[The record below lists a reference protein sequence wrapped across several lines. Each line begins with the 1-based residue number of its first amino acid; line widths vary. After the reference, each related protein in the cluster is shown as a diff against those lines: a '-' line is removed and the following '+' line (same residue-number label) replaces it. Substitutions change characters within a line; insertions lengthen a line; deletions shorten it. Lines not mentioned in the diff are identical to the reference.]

1 MARHEDRCDDRG
13 LAPALAGGLTIPAF
27 GLIVRL
33 ILAALVAVALAVP
46 ASAAAASPQD
56 FSASDQYVET
66 LPTPSGPSATADRR
80 RGKTPLR
87 PSVAAKLRNQGGE
100 DASRLEELATSSD
113 FGAPQGKNGGADKK
127 TGNGRDSRDSTA
139 IPSASVQAVRE
150 GGADLL
156 WLVLALLAI
165 TGLMVGAVTY
175 RRHKD
180 SNSS

>member
-1 MARHEDRCDDRG
+1 
-13 LAPALAGGLTIPAF
+13 
-27 GLIVRL
+27 VRL
-33 ILAALVAVALAVP
+33 IVAALVAVLLAVP
-46 ASAAAASPQD
+46 AQAAADTPQD

-66 LPTPSGPSATADRR
+66 LPTPSGPSAADGRR

-87 PSVAAKLRNQGGE
+87 PSVAAKLRDQGGA
-100 DASRLEELATSSD
+100 DTSRLEAIATSSD
-113 FGAPQGKNGGADKK
+113 FGAPQGTSGRADKK
-127 TGNGRDSRDSTA
+127 NGNRRDSRNTTA

-150 GGADLL
+150 GGGDLL
-156 WLVLALLAI
+156 WLLLALLAI

>member
-1 MARHEDRCDDRG
+1 VR
-13 LAPALAGGLTIPAF
+13 PILT
-27 GLIVRL
+27 
-33 ILAALVAVALAVP
+33 ALVAVVLAVP
-46 ASAAAASPQD
+46 VTAAADSPQD

-66 LPTPSGPSATADRR
+66 LPTTSGPSATDDRR

-87 PSVAAKLRNQGGE
+87 PSIAAKLRDQGGA
-100 DASRLEELATSSD
+100 DASRLEAVATSSD
-113 FGAPQGKNGGADKK
+113 FGAPQGTSDRSDKKNG
-127 TGNGRDSRDSTA
+127 NRRDSRNTTA

-150 GGADLL
+150 GGEDLL
-156 WLVLALLAI
+156 WLLLALLAI

>member
-1 MARHEDRCDDRG
+1 
-13 LAPALAGGLTIPAF
+13 
-27 GLIVRL
+27 VRL
-33 ILAALVAVALAVP
+33 ILAALMAVLLAVP
-46 ASAAAASPQD
+46 AAAAADTPQD

-66 LPTPSGPSATADRR
+66 LPTPSGPSAADDRR

-87 PSVAAKLRNQGGE
+87 PSVAAKLREQGGA
-100 DASRLEELATSSD
+100 DASRLEAVATSSD
-113 FGAPQGKNGGADKK
+113 FGAPQGTNGRADKK
-127 TGNGRDSRDSTA
+127 SGNRRDSRNTTA

-150 GGADLL
+150 GGGDLL
-156 WLVLALLAI
+156 WLLLAMLAI

>member
-1 MARHEDRCDDRG
+1 
-13 LAPALAGGLTIPAF
+13 
-27 GLIVRL
+27 VRL

-46 ASAAAASPQD
+46 ATAAADTPQD

-66 LPTPSGPSATADRR
+66 LPTTSGPSATDDRR

-87 PSVAAKLRNQGGE
+87 PSVAAKLREQGGA
-100 DASRLEELATSSD
+100 DASRLEAIATSSD
-113 FGAPQGKNGGADKK
+113 FGAPQGKSDRTDKK
-127 TGNGRDSRDSTA
+127 SGNRLDSRNTTA
-139 IPSASVQAVRE
+139 IPSASVQAVQE
-150 GGADLL
+150 GGGDLL
-156 WLVLALLAI
+156 WLLLALLAI